1 MNRRSKIQLIKYIF
15 YSFLMIVLYV
25 LQTDPN
31 FTLSSGTGPVL
42 VLPFAVA
49 VAMFDGQLAGGL
61 FGLFAG
67 ILCATSS
74 SVLFGFGSILYL
86 VICTA
91 VGLLVLYFM
100 QPSLTNSLI
109 FTGSGFAV
117 RLLLEYFFYYAMW
130 GYENSPDFAA
140 AYAPQ
145 SAVYP
150 AGHSADF
157 SGGTADAPLF

>member
-1 MNRRSKIQLIKYIF
+1 
-15 YSFLMIVLYV
+15 MIVLYV

-67 ILCATSS
+67 ILCDTSS

-117 RLLLEYFFYYAMW
+117 RLLLEYFFTMQCGDMKTAPRFCC
-130 GYENSPDFAA
+130 GICSPICCV
-140 AYAPQ
+140 PCW
-145 SAVYP
+145 S
-150 AGHSADF
+150 
-157 SGGTADAPLF
+157 LR